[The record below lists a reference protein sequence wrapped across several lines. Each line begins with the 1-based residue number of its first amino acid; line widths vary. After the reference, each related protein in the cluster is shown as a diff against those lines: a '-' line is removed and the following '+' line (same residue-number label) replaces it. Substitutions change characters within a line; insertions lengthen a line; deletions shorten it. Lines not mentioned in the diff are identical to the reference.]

1 MFFLPVLSCVL
12 FEERYWRDL
21 VLIVNK
27 TAKGPAW
34 RFLKGSSHIL
44 KKHPVMRIALHESWQ
59 VFTVTS
65 ATFNAWSR
73 VALWLLPLMGWAWVA
88 DCWGDK
94 PLMRVKAICFKNH
107 SPGFEDSYEKAMY
120 VLEDLC
126 HPQLEPINVCI
137 WGQLIHAIYRC
148 IACGEARKTSKTEEY
163 WVYNSTCMF
172 FYLTQW
178 YIEYTNSVH
187 VFISTVIK
195 TIYHA
200 HWFCIQQNHRKFM
213 CIFM

>member
-1 MFFLPVLSCVL
+1 MGSCSDCQQNSQRTSLQISQGFFPHPQ
-12 FEERYWRDL
+12 
-21 VLIVNK
+21 K
-27 TAKGPAW
+27 TSW
-34 RFLKGSSHIL
+34 
-44 KKHPVMRIALHESWQ
+44 MRIALHESWQ

-65 ATFNAWSR
+65 ATFNVWSR
-73 VALWLLPLMGWAWVA
+73 VALWLLPQMGWAGVA

-94 PLMRVKAICFKNH
+94 PLTRVKAICFKNH

-120 VLEDLC
+120 KIFEDLC
-126 HPQLEPINVCI
+126 HAQLEPINVCI
-137 WGQLIHAIYRC
+137 WEQLIHAIYRC
-148 IACGEARKTSKTEEY
+148 IACGEARKTSKIEEY

-187 VFISTVIK
+187 VYISTVI
-195 TIYHA
+195 IYHA